1 MNPPPPI
8 GNPPTQHAERSGLA
22 LASMLLGICGIVLC
36 LGPLAGIPAVICG
49 HMAHSRINRSAGAIT
64 GSGMALTGLVTGY
77 LSIAWIVVMAML
89 AAIAIP
95 NFVKARNQA
104 QYNMCQSNLKAIQ
117 GAKEVWKLENKK
129 DDAAIPTDADLFGP
143 AKPVQNKPVCPA
155 GGSYSL
161 NAVQESPACSQH
173 GEIGIGRR

>member
-1 MNPPPPI
+1 MNPPPI
-8 GNPPTQHAERSGLA
+8 NNPPTQPGERSGLA

-49 HMAHSRINRSAGAIT
+49 HVAHSRINRSGGALT
-64 GSGMALTGLVTGY
+64 GSGMAITGLVTGY
-77 LSIAWIVVMAML
+77 VSIALIVVMGMM

-104 QYNMCQSNLKAIQ
+104 QYQACQNNLKVIQ

-129 DDAAIPTDADLFGP
+129 DDASVPMDADLFGP
-143 AKPVQNKPVCPA
+143 AKQVQEKPVCPA
-155 GGSYSL
+155 GGVYSL
-161 NAVQESPACSQH
+161 NAIQESPVCSQH
-173 GEIGIGRR
+173 GGIGRR